1 MADLVSRI
9 FHEKQE
15 GQLCAQHCINNL
27 LQGEYYT
34 PTDLAEIAKQLDQQE
49 LEAMMEG
56 TSPTEQNLFRENS
69 SNNYDDSGFFS
80 IQVVAKA
87 LQVWNLDL
95 IPIRSSNEIAKDAK
109 KHPELQDAFICN
121 LDQHWYALKK
131 FGNSSDRWY
140 NLNSTL
146 KQPKHISSTYLVF
159 NH

>member
-1 MADLVSRI
+1 MSDLITRI

-27 LQGEYYT
+27 LQGQYYT

-49 LEAMMEG
+49 MEAMREG
-56 TSPTEQNLFRENS
+56 ISSAEPSLSKENS
-69 SNNYDDSGFFS
+69 SSNYDDSGFFS
-80 IQVVAKA
+80 IQVVTKA

-109 KHPELQDAFICN
+109 KHPELQYAFICN

-131 FGNSSDRWY
+131 FGNSPDRWY

-146 KQPKHISSTYLVF
+146 KQPKHVSSTYLV
-159 NH
+159 HAH